1 MRSALLPVCCQ
12 VLCGPLL
19 RPAACLPALPHAVGV
34 FPGVLV
40 IAATAMAAE
49 LSQPSMSS
57 ALVLVPLQARK
68 PVTEGEQPQE
78 CKQQ

>member
-1 MRSALLPVCCQ
+1 MWSALLPVCCQ
-12 VLCGPLL
+12 ILCGALL
-19 RPAACLPALPHAVGV
+19 GRAACRRCFPRIACDCQLCAIRWPAK
-34 FPGVLV
+34 
-40 IAATAMAAE
+40 AAKLGRAFI
-49 LSQPSMSS
+49 SS

>member
-1 MRSALLPVCCQ
+1 MWLALLPVCCQ
-12 VLCGPLL
+12 ILCGPLL
-19 RPAACLPALPHAVGV
+19 GQAACCRCFSRSACVCQFCAIPWPAK
-34 FPGVLV
+34 
-40 IAATAMAAE
+40 AAK
-49 LSQPSMSS
+49 LGQPFIIS